1 MTGADD
7 CVRSGP
13 ISIINTGI
21 ADDGDG
27 RLTDRASLLSKP
39 RRTMRGT
46 HYPDSMEGVRKKR
59 VGRPYTTFPHH
70 LTVLRWFVT
79 DLGAKSFLH
88 LRYDRPQECSSAPNC
103 QIITLHERDKS
114 GRVIE
119 GLTGL
124 WLITVEGKR

>member
-1 MTGADD
+1 MTSADD

-13 ISIINTGI
+13 VSIINTGI
-21 ADDGDG
+21 ADDGWQTNG
-27 RLTDRASLLSKP
+27 SSVASQQTKTDDARHTLP
-39 RRTMRGT
+39 GFNRRCR
-46 HYPDSMEGVRKKR
+46 ERR

-88 LRYDRPQECSSAPNC
+88 LRDDRPQECSSAPNC

-114 GRVIE
+114 GRAIE